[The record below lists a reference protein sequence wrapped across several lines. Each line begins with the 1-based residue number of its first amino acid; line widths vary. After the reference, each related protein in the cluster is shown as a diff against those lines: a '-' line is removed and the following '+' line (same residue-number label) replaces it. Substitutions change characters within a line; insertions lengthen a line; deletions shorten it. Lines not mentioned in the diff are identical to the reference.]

1 MEKVKEIIKAV
12 QTKQIGVL
20 MTFLMVFL
28 GLVLLSWLAG
38 YWCNGLLGT
47 HFEINSCWQGLGG
60 IVAGLGGVA
69 ALAGTQY
76 AKYYLDSRYNSA
88 EGESPEG
95 GK

>member
-1 MEKVKEIIKAV
+1 MEKVKEIIKAI

-60 IVAGLGGVA
+60 VA

-76 AKYYLDSRYNSA
+76 AKYYLDSKYNSA
-88 EGESPEG
+88 EGESPERS
-95 GK
+95 K